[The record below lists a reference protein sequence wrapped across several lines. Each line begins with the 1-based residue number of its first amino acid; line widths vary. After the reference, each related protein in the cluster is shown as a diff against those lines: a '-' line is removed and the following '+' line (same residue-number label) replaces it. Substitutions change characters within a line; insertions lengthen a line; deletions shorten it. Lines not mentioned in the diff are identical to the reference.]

1 MNSRIYPHPFFAK
14 EGQPIIIGV
23 GIVALVLALVG
34 WSFLSGIAVILFI
47 FCAQFFRD
55 PAREMPEDPRA
66 VVSPADGRICKVQKA
81 VDPLTGAECT
91 MVSIFMN
98 VFNVHSQKSPVTG
111 TIEEIVYT
119 PGLFVNADL
128 DKASTDNERNAV
140 RVKMEDGRSI
150 TFVQV
155 AGLIARR
162 IICHAEV
169 GQKLER
175 GERYGFIRFG
185 SRVDMYL
192 PTDAEICVS
201 IGDKVTGVMTTIA
214 RL

>member
-1 MNSRIYPHPFFAK
+1 MAAIFWLLDWEFLAF
-14 EGQPIIIGV
+14 
-23 GIVALVLALVG
+23 LAL
-34 WSFLSGIAVILFI
+34 ILFI

-55 PAREMPEDPRA
+55 PAREIPTDPRA
-66 VVSPADGRICKVQKA
+66 VLSPVDGRVCKVQKA
-81 VDPLTGAECT
+81 TDPLTGEECT

-98 VFNVHSQKSPVTG
+98 VFNVHSQKSPVAG
-111 TIEEIVYT
+111 RVEEIVYT
-119 PGLFVNADL
+119 PGLFLNADL

-140 RVKMEDGRSI
+140 RVVTDEGRSI

-162 IICHAEV
+162 IICYAKV
-169 GQKLER
+169 GDRLEKS
-175 GERYGFIRFG
+175 ERYGFIRFG
-185 SRVDMYL
+185 SRADVYL
-192 PTDAEICVS
+192 PLDAEITVT

>member
-1 MNSRIYPHPFFAK
+1 MAAIFWLLDWEFLAF
-14 EGQPIIIGV
+14 
-23 GIVALVLALVG
+23 LAL
-34 WSFLSGIAVILFI
+34 ILFI
-47 FCAQFFRD
+47 SCAQFFRD
-55 PAREMPEDPRA
+55 PAREIPTDPRA
-66 VVSPADGRICKVQKA
+66 VLSPVDGRVCKVQKA
-81 VDPLTGAECT
+81 TDPLTGEECT

-98 VFNVHSQKSPVTG
+98 VFNVHSQKSPVAG
-111 TIEEIVYT
+111 RVEEIVYT
-119 PGLFVNADL
+119 PGLFLNADL

-140 RVKMEDGRSI
+140 RVVTDEGRSI

-162 IICHAEV
+162 IICYAKV
-169 GQKLER
+169 GDRLEK

-185 SRVDMYL
+185 SRADVYL
-192 PTDAEICVS
+192 PLDAEITVT